1 MTRKTLDP
9 NLASILDSIRATVG
23 GEAPDRAERQEDQ
36 DPVEPDSDE
45 EADRE
50 PKAHAPRARAAKKA
64 AAAPAASVAPSAPAA
79 LPPVAGG
86 RSVEE
91 FLAELIRPQLD
102 AWLKANLPE
111 LIQKMAAEEIARLT
125 GRK

>member
-23 GEAPDRAERQEDQ
+23 GEAPDRAERQEDK
-36 DPVEPDSDE
+36 DPVEPDADE
-45 EADRE
+45 EAERE
-50 PKAHAPRARAAKKA
+50 PKAPAPKARAAKKA
-64 AAAPAASVAPSAPAA
+64 AAAPAASVAPAAPAA

>member
-23 GEAPDRAERQEDQ
+23 GEAQPAPEPAAQAPEPEAEE
-36 DPVEPDSDE
+36 VESAP
-45 EADRE
+45 E
-50 PKAHAPRARAAKKA
+50 PAAKPAKASRKAAAAAAAPPAA
-64 AAAPAASVAPSAPAA
+64 AAAPAVPAPAIS
-79 LPPVAGG
+79 GG
-86 RSVEE
+86 RTVEE
-91 FLAELIRPQLD
+91 FLAELIRPHLD

-111 LIQKMAAEEIARLT
+111 LIQKMAADEIARLT